1 MLIFKKPELSDRAW
15 IQELYQCSGFRGAE
29 YTFANL
35 YLWSFYYGEV
45 AGFRGFLCQRLTYQ
59 GVRQY
64 IYPAGCGD
72 VKPVLD
78 ALWEDSR
85 QAGQPFV
92 IRSLT
97 KETMVKLESLYPG
110 RFAYEENRNAFD
122 YLYEI
127 DTLAEL
133 AGKKYQAKR
142 NHINRFLE
150 AHPDWYTEPVTED
163 NLEVC
168 RELADRWC
176 AAHEDAGDR
185 RALEK
190 AFANYRALEFEGIVL
205 YAAPGEAVGF
215 SMGNRISR
223 DTFDVNFEKAF
234 AHVQGSYPLVNREF
248 ARYIRQTHP
257 EIRYLNRE
265 DDMGIEGL
273 RKAKESYH
281 PIFLEKYIAREKA
294 DGGAVC

>member
-1 MLIFKKPELSDRAW
+1 MLNFQKPTLTDRPW
-15 IQELYQCSGFRGAE
+15 IQRIYEASGYRGAE

-45 AGFRGFLCQRLTYQ
+45 CEYNGFLCQRLNYKD
-59 GVRQY
+59 VHQY
-64 IYPAGCGD
+64 IFPAGCCNF
-72 VKPVLD
+72 KSVLD
-78 ALWEDSR
+78 VLWEDSR

-97 KETMVKLESLYPG
+97 KETMAILDSLYPG
-110 RFAYEENRNAFD
+110 KFSYEEDRNAFD

-127 DTLAEL
+127 ETLTEL
-133 AGKKYQAKR
+133 KGKKYQAKR

-150 AHPDWYTEPVTED
+150 AWPNWHTEVITQD
-163 NLEVC
+163 NLDVC
-168 RELADRWC
+168 RDLMEKWCRDHDAD
-176 AAHEDAGDR
+176 GDK
-185 RALEK
+185 RALDK
-190 AFANYRALEFEGIVL
+190 AFAHYDELEFEGIIL
-205 YAAPGEAVGF
+205 YAEDGYPVGF

-234 AHVQGSYPLVNREF
+234 ADVQGAYPLVNREF
-248 ARYIRQTHP
+248 ASYIHQQHP
-257 EIRYLNRE
+257 DIRYLNRE

-281 PIFLEKYIAREKA
+281 PIFLEKYIAREI
-294 DGGAVC
+294 G